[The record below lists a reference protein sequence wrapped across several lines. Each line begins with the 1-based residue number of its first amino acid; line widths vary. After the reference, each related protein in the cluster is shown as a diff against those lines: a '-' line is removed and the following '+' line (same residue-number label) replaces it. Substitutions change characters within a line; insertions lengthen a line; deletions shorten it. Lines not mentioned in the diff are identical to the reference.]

1 MNHVKSGFR
10 LMLISIGL
18 YLLGV
23 ILPMRSKRLLFLASL
38 AARLVRDGVFNAET
52 MQKLNASLQLAHSE
66 NALQLPVTVCHRI
79 WDADTSKK
87 IFSEIHGDYAGDS
100 CLLFEDAQQVCRR
113 AVELTP
119 AWLRYGSVDDMMRDA
134 SQLFYCSPARLA

>member
-1 MNHVKSGFR
+1 
-10 LMLISIGL
+10 MLVSIGL

-23 ILPMRSKRLLFLASL
+23 ILPTRSKRLMFLASL
-38 AARLVRDGVFNAET
+38 AARLVRDGVFNTET
-52 MQKLNASLQLAHSE
+52 MQKLNGSLQLARSE
-66 NALQLPVTVCHRI
+66 KALQLPQTVCAII
-79 WDADTSKK
+79 WDADTSQK

-119 AWLRYGSVDDMMRDA
+119 AWLRYGSAEEMMRDA
-134 SQLFYCSPARLA
+134 SQLFYCTPTKLA